1 MKSINLYIGKT
12 KHPSLGSATT
22 SANILTS
29 MFKEYHTA
37 LKGSDGFWYVTN
49 QFDPRVPKES

>member
-1 MKSINLYIGKT
+1 MKQFILFNGT
-12 KHPSLGSATT
+12 AKHSSLESATT
-22 SANILTS
+22 SASLLTKIY
-29 MFKEYHTA
+29 KEYHTA